1 MDSFDWNRSK
11 EELLTESRTALRD
24 IFEGTNYTMIRNPT
38 MGERMNNI
46 YCNGSDKRV
55 AFLIPLRQSQDF
67 TFVFNIEYLPIIQRS
82 GAKLGELKEIKKNKD
97 FKDER
102 YICFYLHDQFFDKLH
117 GIWFDYNK
125 AIEII
130 KHFGGIITPDF
141 STNIDFPQGLKF
153 FNTYRMRAF
162 GYWVSTFGINV
173 INNVRWSHDTKA
185 YCFNG
190 IPKNSVVCLGTSAS
204 GLTVKRNREEY
215 ESFLK
220 LMIKKLKP
228 KIILI
233 YGSSNYSFFKELEE
247 EGIII
252 KDYYHNWRK

>member
-1 MDSFDWNRSK
+1 MKKITYTGIRPSLKDIWWNAFMVRTCLK
-11 EELLTESRTALRD
+11 WDKYDIPFCPTLRIEVPKDLIIWTEAIT
-24 IFEGTNYTMIRNPT
+24 
-38 MGERMNNI
+38 I
-46 YCNGSDKRV
+46 YN
-55 AFLIPLRQSQDF
+55 
-67 TFVFNIEYLPIIQRS
+67 
-82 GAKLGELKEIKKNKD
+82 KEIKKNKD
-97 FKDER
+97 FKDDR

-190 IPKNSVVCLGTSAS
+190 IPRNSVVCLGTSAS

-215 ESFLK
+215 EDFLK
-220 LMIKKLKP
+220 LMVKKLNP

-252 KDYYHNWRK
+252 KNYYHNWRKQEGI